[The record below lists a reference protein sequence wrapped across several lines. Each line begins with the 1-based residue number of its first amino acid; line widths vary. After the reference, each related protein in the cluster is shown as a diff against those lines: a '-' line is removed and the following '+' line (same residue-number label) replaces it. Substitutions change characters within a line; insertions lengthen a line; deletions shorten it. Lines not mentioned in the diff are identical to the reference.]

1 MNLNKHF
8 WSFKN
13 KDQRRFENDQE
24 KSRQEHLQKNR
35 ADDLSTHTHLDHIGR
50 KGFLGL
56 EQAMPSFIRHT
67 KNLIYSR
74 WVRGKVKTK
83 TFEEPLK

>member
-13 KDQRRFENDQE
+13 KDQRRLENEQE
-24 KSRQEHLQKNR
+24 KERQEHAGNDR
-35 ADDLSTHTHLDHIGR
+35 TGDIAAHTHLDHIGR

-56 EQAMPSFIRHT
+56 QQSIPSILRHSR
-67 KNLIYSR
+67 NLVYAR
-74 WVRGKVKTK
+74 WVKGKEK
-83 TFEEPLK
+83 L